1 MKIQPVVCDSP
12 FIPDDWVE
20 QRGEEEDAD
29 PREWDSN
36 DFRWL
41 ETQDF
46 VKNSIRPVEL
56 HSCWAWC
63 YMKTVYHHDY
73 ISLQVRNTPGK
84 LIFLN

>member
-1 MKIQPVVCDSP
+1 
-12 FIPDDWVE
+12 
-20 QRGEEEDAD
+20 
-29 PREWDSN
+29 
-36 DFRWL
+36 L